1 MEINKKNDTAINPSK
16 KYKTNG
22 GGGGSSSLSSSPHK
36 GGFIRNLIPGFID
49 AGAGTAYVPKTLT
62 AAATTDLI
70 PDMTSINEIA
80 TNDNNNNINNNSSNS
95 NNKKKDVA
103 DAIVTND
110 VEIDDIKNNSR
121 NDVTHEDAF
130 SEAAT
135 ELHDNRT
142 TCNSNS
148 AALSKR
154 YHSVQ
159 SKIVQPKETYRN
171 TNTNRNR
178 NNNNNYDNDSDNDE
192 KRGGDSDNN
201 SVGDNN
207 GIEVEAKYGFFP
219 STKPPP
225 SPRPSSFLGGG
236 GVAVKDIDAGSDN
249 DKIIISTTDDDRAGK
264 TLLYPR
270 PISPPHVTRKK
281 LGIVKR
287 SSSTAA
293 VVEDED
299 SRSQNQSLLVAKI
312 TSSQMNTV
320 NDENESENEN
330 ENENNDESDRSSSSN
345 IDRSGDSDNNTSKS
359 ALNLKEEEEQQQQQ
373 QRLHPFPPPRQQTQ
387 TQQYQPDHSQR
398 PLPFLMKREVSTF
411 SLAPEIGAVVDQE
424 EHQDKL
430 RRWEIKEQSK
440 NQEYQKSKN
449 DDDDNDTAQQ
459 QQDQQDQQNQ
469 NQRQRIEEKRDTI
482 ELGDKLL
489 NKISGNN
496 RRLDKIALQEKDRIE
511 GQEMGGFD
519 SFTNA
524 VFRGNNTN
532 KIRREQDNND
542 RNNDNDDDDNIQGE
556 ENEIL
561 SSSEVSSTCSEFG
574 TVIQMGD
581 AAIAARLA
589 DIEEMELAA
598 LADLREEE
606 EEGKGKEV
614 EEDGIKSDVKGNVGQ
629 GGALAHLSS
638 SSLLQCCTSL
648 DLPILE
654 SRSFGQDDTIAITTT
669 TTPII
674 VSKKSSIKAL
684 HPRREEKQKQQSS
697 SSDEESRTIQHD
709 QTSVKIDSNNYYD
722 KDAKTMT
729 ASENA
734 SISPNKRKPTA
745 SEMVS
750 AAFRRIGPIHSL
762 NKSHG
767 IKNSLSA
774 PTTPP
779 PSYWQKKQPPGSSF
793 EDCERRSPRDGRNIA
808 TTASTVPPPP
818 SFVLRSPGSSARI
831 SLDAHQV
838 LRMRR
843 QRHDRGVVDQSRT
856 ILSPRFSSLLR
867 GRGKGGTTS
876 AIVETPTTDPSAAA
890 LPSIPLSPRKAI
902 TLPFQ
907 LAQKCFSYD
916 NTLSE
921 YSVDD
926 YEYKDNFQDDDNID
940 ERREKLRERLDI
952 PHLGRSTVSQLTPRV
967 SPLESSLSFGGTE
980 SKVGYSSGIHRLAKS
995 FDQGISSHDFSGTM
1009 GDKSELLS
1017 GQQRQ
1022 QKQRSPFRQP
1032 VSSRKQGYRFL
1043 PHPFPADTNIAA
1055 ISEPSSTVVDRRG
1068 RNYSDFSPT
1077 KYFENNILALDS
1089 TMELQTPQR
1098 IEIEREDAL
1107 DILACL
1113 VERGTADWKTSIVD
1127 SAFDTTSTQKTDV
1140 SVTSPDDQSKKEDS
1154 KHVATS
1160 LDATQGTVIPSSSSP
1175 SVGDIMSTDKEE
1187 KTEYQVSH
1195 ISSGLRHGMETGG
1208 EIDNVRSDIDSA
1220 LFRIIEDFRKWSQE
1234 HDDVARQHS
1243 RRMEILDELFKSH
1256 AYAVEMKRAA
1266 SSASTWL
1273 KSIGRGQT
1281 GSNYNFLGDDDKI
1294 RGGEPTTTIMNAIGA
1309 KNNDQKL
1316 NSNKTIDKM
1325 EMMTLKATLHSTQLA
1340 LTETKQ
1346 VNTNLNE
1353 ELSKCRAEIG
1363 RMKSISRNEVSIIF

>member
-1 MEINKKNDTAINPSK
+1 MEINKKNDTTI
-16 KYKTNG
+16 
-22 GGGGSSSLSSSPHK
+22 SSSLSSSPHK

-49 AGAGTAYVPKTLT
+49 AGAGTAYVPKTMT
-62 AAATTDLI
+62 AATATTDMI
-70 PDMTSINEIA
+70 PDITSVNETA
-80 TNDNNNNINNNSSNS
+80 SN
-95 NNKKKDVA
+95 NNKKDA
-103 DAIVTND
+103 TDAIVAND
-110 VEIDDIKNNSR
+110 VEINDDANDDVEIEVSDDVKNSYR
-121 NDVTHEDAF
+121 NEVIHDDDTF

-142 TCNSNS
+142 TSSSSSNS

-159 SKIVQPKETYRN
+159 SKSVQPG
-171 TNTNRNR
+171 NTNRNK
-178 NNNNNYDNDSDNDE
+178 NNNNDNESDNEEKRGDSDND
-192 KRGGDSDNN
+192 K
-201 SVGDNN
+201 VGDNI

-225 SPRPSSFLGGG
+225 SPRPSSFLGGV
-236 GVAVKDIDAGSDN
+236 VAVKDIDAGSDS
-249 DKIIISTTDDDRAGK
+249 DKIIINTDDDDRTTEK
-264 TLLYPR
+264 TLPSPR

-281 LGIVKR
+281 LGVVKR

-293 VVEDED
+293 VVEDEE
-299 SRSQNQSLLVAKI
+299 SRSQNHSLLVAKI
-312 TSSQMNTV
+312 KSSQV
-320 NDENESENEN
+320 NNAVDDGNEN
-330 ENENNDESDRSSSSN
+330 QNDDDESDSNNISSSN
-345 IDRSGDSDNNTSKS
+345 IDRSGDSDNNVSQS
-359 ALNLKEEEEQQQQQ
+359 ALNLTEKEEEE
-373 QRLHPFPPPRQQTQ
+373 RLYPFPPPRQQTQ
-387 TQQYQPDHSQR
+387 TEKQQYQPDRSLQR

-430 RRWEIKEQSK
+430 LRWKIKERSQ
-440 NQEYQKSKN
+440 NEEHQKSKN
-449 DDDDNDTAQQ
+449 DNDDDDDDTTQQ
-459 QQDQQDQQNQ
+459 QEQEQDQQNQDQ
-469 NQRQRIEEKRDTI
+469 NQRQRIEEM
-482 ELGDKLL
+482 GDRTEMEDQLL

-511 GQEMGGFD
+511 GQQMGGFD

-524 VFRGNNTN
+524 VFQI
-532 KIRREQDNND
+532 KREQDKNDKNN
-542 RNNDNDDDDNIQGE
+542 NNDDDDRQDEDE

-606 EEGKGKEV
+606 GEGEGKEV
-614 EEDGIKSDVKGNVGQ
+614 EEREDGIKSDVKGNVGQ

-638 SSLLQCCTSL
+638 SSLLQCRTSL
-648 DLPILE
+648 DLPIIE
-654 SRSFGQDDTIAITTT
+654 SRSFGQDDTVAITATA
-669 TTPII
+669 TPII
-674 VSKKSSIKAL
+674 INKKSSIQSL

-709 QTSVKIDSNNYYD
+709 RTSVKIDNNYYD
-722 KDAKTMT
+722 KDAKIMT
-729 ASENA
+729 TSANA
-734 SISPNKRKPTA
+734 AISPNKRKPTA

-767 IKNSLSA
+767 IQNSLSA

-779 PSYWQKKQPPGSSF
+779 PSHWQKRQPLGSSF
-793 EDCERRSPRDGRNIA
+793 EDCERNLARDGRNKDTPA
-808 TTASTVPPPP
+808 GTVPPPPP

-843 QRHDRGVVDQSRT
+843 QRYDRGVVDQSRT
-856 ILSPRFSSLLR
+856 VLSPRFSSLLR

-876 AIVETPTTDPSAAA
+876 AITEIPTTDPSAAS

-916 NTLSE
+916 NTFSD

-926 YEYKDNFQDDDNID
+926 YEYEDNFENDDNID
-940 ERREKLRERLDI
+940 ERRRKLRERLDI

-967 SPLESSLSFGGTE
+967 FPLESSLSFGGTE
-980 SKVGYSSGIHRLAKS
+980 SEVGYSSGIQRHYKS
-995 FDQGISSHDFSGTM
+995 FDQGTTSHDFSGTM
-1009 GDKSELLS
+1009 GGKSELLS
-1017 GQQRQ
+1017 RQQRQ

-1043 PHPFPADTNIAA
+1043 PHHFPADTNIAA
-1055 ISEPSSTVVDRRG
+1055 ISEPSTVVDLRG
-1068 RNYSDFSPT
+1068 RSYSDFSPT
-1077 KYFENNILALDS
+1077 KYSKNSTLALNS

-1113 VERGTADWKTSIVD
+1113 VERGIADWKTPIVD
-1127 SAFDTTSTQKTDV
+1127 SAFATTTTQKTDA
-1140 SVTSPDDQSKKEDS
+1140 SVTSSDDQSKNEDS
-1154 KHVATS
+1154 KHVVIS
-1160 LDATQGTVIPSSSSP
+1160 SDAPQGTALPSLSSP
-1175 SVGDIMSTDKEE
+1175 TVGDIMKTEKEE
-1187 KTEYQVSH
+1187 KTEDDLSQ
-1195 ISSGLRHGMETGG
+1195 ISPGLRYGMETGD
-1208 EIDNVRSDIDSA
+1208 EIDNVRSGIDSA

-1243 RRMEILDELFKSH
+1243 RRMKILDELFKSH

-1281 GSNYNFLGDDDKI
+1281 VSNHNVLGDDDEI
-1294 RGGEPTTTIMNAIGA
+1294 RGGELTTAIIDAIGA
-1309 KNNDQKL
+1309 KDNDKKL

-1363 RMKSISRNEVSIIF
+1363 RMKSISRNEVSIFFII